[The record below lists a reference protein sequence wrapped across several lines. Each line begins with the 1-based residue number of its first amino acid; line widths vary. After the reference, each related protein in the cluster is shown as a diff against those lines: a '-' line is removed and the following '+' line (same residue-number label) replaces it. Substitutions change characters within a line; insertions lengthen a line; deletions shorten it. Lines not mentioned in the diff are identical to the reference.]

1 MTIAKLTSISLK
13 DAPTEDLIESDFQQI
28 FGSDL
33 ELIPF
38 PSEDPSRFDI
48 TLSQQQMT
56 GFGTDVSSV
65 NSIAG
70 PVLVTEAVTF
80 PTGIEPP
87 AGDTIRS
94 TWGFQGAEPLG
105 EEALLGTNV
114 GAAIDNAGGT
124 ETGVPQPFNVF
135 FANEVEGVPGAA
147 NDFFLIDLIGD
158 DGVEIRPIDRDGNVI
173 GDFSLELKSGSGEG
187 LFNNVNLGD
196 FGIVENF
203 ELTASSENLSNLGL
217 AEDVIIDDIPLAGI
231 AFDIEDFTGTG
242 ELTSLSGFQITPL
255 NLDDSISSADGS
267 IDILAV
273 GHNSLATA
281 ESNLNDFTPKFGTV
295 DRDTIEVEDSNEL
308 IFTGDAD
315 DLIDAIGS
323 NGGNRIYA
331 GSGNDTTILG
341 TGDRVVGAEGDDLFF
356 TTSGGNN
363 TITGG
368 EGADRFW
375 IATAETPDAA
385 NTITDFALG
394 EDILRI
400 AGLGISFEDIDL
412 AKIENNTLISANGS
426 DLAILQGIDANNLSA
441 DNFDFTFA

>member
-1 MTIAKLTSISLK
+1 MTIAKLTSIDLK
-13 DAPTEDLIESDFQQI
+13 DAPTEDLVETDFQQI

-38 PSEDPSRFDI
+38 PSEDPSRPDI

-65 NSIAG
+65 DSIAG

-94 TWGFQGAEPLG
+94 TWGFQGEEPLG

-124 ETGVPQPFNVF
+124 ESGIPQPFNVF

-158 DGVEIRPIDRDGNVI
+158 DGVKIKPIDRAGNVI

-217 AEDVIIDDIPLAGI
+217 TEDVIIDDIPLAGI

-394 EDILRI
+394 EDILGI

-412 AKIENNTLISANGS
+412 AKIENNTLISANGL
-426 DLAILQGIDANNLSA
+426 DLAILQGMDANNLSA
-441 DNFDFTFA
+441 SNFTFA